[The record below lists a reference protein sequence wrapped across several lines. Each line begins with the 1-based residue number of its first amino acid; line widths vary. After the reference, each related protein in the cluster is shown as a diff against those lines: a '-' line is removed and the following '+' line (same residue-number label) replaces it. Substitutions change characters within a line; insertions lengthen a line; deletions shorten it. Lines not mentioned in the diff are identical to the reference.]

1 MSPKKGYMENG
12 GIFYLGT
19 HLKCAGTVTFILLL
33 TQSWQGE
40 GGGGL
45 TVEST
50 PMSIHEYLKNGLQ
63 YGFEVF

>member
-40 GGGGL
+40 GGGGGVHPYEHSRVFQKWP
-45 TVEST
+45 TVW
-50 PMSIHEYLKNGLQ
+50 I
-63 YGFEVF
+63 

>member
-40 GGGGL
+40 GGGGVHPYEHSRVFQKWP
-45 TVEST
+45 TVW
-50 PMSIHEYLKNGLQ
+50 I
-63 YGFEVF
+63 

>member
-40 GGGGL
+40 GGGGVNCGVHPYEHSRVFKKRP
-45 TVEST
+45 TVR
-50 PMSIHEYLKNGLQ
+50 I
-63 YGFEVF
+63 